1 MGFNILWDTGGKVM
15 KRELVKIDDEF
26 EEIGTRTIDERK
38 RLTLGDL
45 IKDFRRVRLYRNE
58 RGQLLIQPV
67 VEIPASELWLFENK
81 EALEGVKRGLKDV
94 AEGRVSKLDLDEL

>member
-1 MGFNILWDTGGKVM
+1 M
-15 KRELVKIDDEF
+15 KRDPVKIRDEF

-45 IKDFRRVRLYRNE
+45 IKDFKRVRAYRNE
-58 RGQLLIQPV
+58 RVQLLIQPV

>member
-1 MGFNILWDTGGKVM
+1 M
-15 KRELVKIDDEF
+15 KRDLVKIGDEF

-45 IKDFRRVRLYRNE
+45 IKDFRRVRAYRNE

-94 AEGRVSKLDLDEL
+94 AEGLASKLDLDEL